1 VPAVDDEDEA
11 MLDRLRLPETPSR
24 KPRGRSGYVLM
35 TTEAARAGF
44 LALKCPQAIVWH
56 YIHYRVWA
64 DGQPTV
70 PLPNQT
76 LASLGVTRWVKQRA
90 LRNLER
96 AGLVRVAYRG
106 RKSPLVTLL
115 TQPR

>member
-1 VPAVDDEDEA
+1 MLTAVDENDEA
-11 MLDRLRLPETPSR
+11 MLDHLQVPDTRTRN
-24 KPRGRSGYVLM
+24 PRRSGYVLM
-35 TTEAARAGF
+35 TNEAAKAGF

-64 DGQPTV
+64 DGRPTI

-76 LASLGVTRWVKQRA
+76 LASLGVTRWAKQRA

-96 AGLVRVAYRG
+96 AGLVRVEYCG

-115 TQPR
+115 I